1 MFNKQPADV
10 LKALPKLKFINE
22 IAVKSLE
29 KGQVKK
35 ISKKD
40 IGTLLHLCFLVYK
53 DL

>member
-1 MFNKQPADV
+1 MFNKQPTDV

-35 ISKKD
+35 VSKQD
-40 IGTLLHLCFLVYK
+40 IGKMLNFNVFSL
-53 DL
+53 